1 MKKSPSTGKRGAG
14 KDLDCRV
21 CKRKVRNVDSNAT
34 SVLCWRCVAKDL
46 NPNSMIL
53 SDLSRKELD
62 EFFKKVNKQ
71 KK

>member
-1 MKKSPSTGKRGAG
+1 MRKNPSSGKRGAG

-21 CKRKVRNVDSNAT
+21 CNRKVHNVDSNST
-34 SVLCWRCVAKDL
+34 SVLCWRCVAKEL

-53 SDLSRKELD
+53 SDLSSKELE
-62 EFFKKVNKQ
+62 EFFRKVNKQ